1 MRAEKTLRAQ
11 IIVEPGRPFSVRT
24 LAFTCS
30 EMSSLSMVL
39 HTGVAGFH
47 LGFKRLTLAA
57 VFRVSNRRESVAQS
71 FRNQG
76 AQLITSSNSALQ
88 RGNTSL
94 GSIYC
99 KF

>member
-1 MRAEKTLRAQ
+1 MARAEKTLRAQ

-39 HTGVAGFH
+39 HTGSH
-47 LGFKRLTLAA
+47 LGFKRLILAV

-71 FRNQG
+71 FSNQG
-76 AQLITSSNSALQ
+76 AQLITSSDSALQ